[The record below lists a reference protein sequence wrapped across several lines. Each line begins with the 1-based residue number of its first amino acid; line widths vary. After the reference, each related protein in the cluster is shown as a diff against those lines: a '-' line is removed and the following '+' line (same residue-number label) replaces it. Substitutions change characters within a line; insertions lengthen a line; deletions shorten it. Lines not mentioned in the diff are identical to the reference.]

1 MAPIHVQRSPRLLV
15 IGDIILDE
23 YIWTKVHRISPEA
36 PVPVCHVQHRTHRL
50 GGAGNVAH
58 NLSVLGATVTIMG
71 LAGQDSNA
79 HTLHQLLMDAGI
91 HTDGLIPSNGPT
103 ITKSRVM
110 AGKQQLCRL
119 DDEMLNQASSAHM
132 PALLA
137 QLQANTGAWDAIVIS
152 DYNKGVIT
160 NEAAQA
166 IIAYAKAQGVP
177 VIVDPKGK
185 QPEKYRGATCMT
197 HNVKEFLDLTGAS
210 PSGQAAL
217 IDLAMLFIDQFE
229 LGAVILTQSEAG
241 MTHITPKG
249 HQHYPT
255 KAVDVSDVT
264 GAGDTVVAAIAFGMA
279 LGWDHATIMH
289 VANCAAGV
297 VVSKVGTA
305 TATIDEIND
314 YESHL

>member
-1 MAPIHVQRSPRLLV
+1 LV

-36 PVPVCHVQHRTHRL
+36 PVPVCHVQHRTYRL

-58 NLSVLGATVTIMG
+58 NLSMLGAAVTIMG
-71 LAGQDSNA
+71 LAGEDSNA
-79 HTLHQLLMDAGI
+79 NTLHQLLMDADI
-91 HTDGLIPSNGPT
+91 NTDGLIPSNGPT

-119 DDEMLNQASSAHM
+119 DNEMLNLASSAHM
-132 PALLA
+132 PALMAKLHVT
-137 QLQANTGAWDAIVIS
+137 TGACDAIVIS

-166 IIAYAKAQGVP
+166 IIGHAKAQGVP
-177 VIVDPKGK
+177 VIVDPKGN
-185 QPEKYRGATCMT
+185 QPQKYRGATCIT
-197 HNVKEFLDLTGAS
+197 PNVKEFLDLTGAS
-210 PSGQAAL
+210 PSGQDEL
-217 IDLAMLFIDQFE
+217 IEIAIPFLRQFE
-229 LGAVILTQSEAG
+229 LSAMILTQSEAG
-241 MTHITPKG
+241 MTHITPQG

-255 KAVDVSDVT
+255 KAIDVSDVT

-305 TATIDEIND
+305 TATIDEINR

>member
-15 IGDIILDE
+15 VGDIILDK
-23 YIWTKVHRISPEA
+23 YIWTNVHRISPEA
-36 PVPVCHVQHRTHRL
+36 PVPVCHVQHRTYRL

-58 NLSVLGATVTIMG
+58 NLSVLGAIVTVIG
-71 LAGQDSNA
+71 LAGQDANA
-79 HTLHQLLMDAGI
+79 NTLQQLLIDADI
-91 HTDGLIPSNGPT
+91 NTDGLIPSNGPT

-119 DDEMLNQASSAHM
+119 DDEMLTQNTSAHM
-132 PALLA
+132 PALMA
-137 QLQANTGAWDAIVIS
+137 KLQATTGSWDAIVIS
-152 DYNKGVIT
+152 DYNKGMIT
-160 NEAAQA
+160 SEAAQA
-166 IIAYAKAQGVP
+166 IITYARANRVP
-177 VIVDPKGK
+177 VIVDPKGN

-197 HNVKEFLDLTGAS
+197 PNVKEFLDLTEAS
-210 PSGQAAL
+210 PSGQDEL
-217 IDLAMLFIDQFE
+217 IEIAGPFLNRFE
-229 LGAVILTQSEAG
+229 LDTVILTQSEAG
-241 MTHITPKG
+241 MTHITPQG

-279 LGWDHATIMH
+279 LGWDQATMMH

-305 TATIDEIND
+305 TATIDEINR